1 MGKIYAGIK
10 NKIDTIFRYIVIK
23 NNKNFKIQ
31 NRNISIISSNCNGG
45 VLAHDLNI
53 GFNSPF
59 VNMWMRPSEYVKM
72 LGNLQYYM
80 GEDLQFIEENGRDYP
95 VGVLRDVRLYF
106 QHYSTESEAYNAW
119 MRRKKRIDYNNLVI
133 LFTDRDNC
141 SETDLLEFDK
151 LPYKKKVV
159 FTHKP
164 YSNIKSAY
172 YIKGF
177 ENDSEVGVLSDFRN
191 DKIGVRYLDE
201 FDFRKLIDE

>member
-119 MRRKKRIDYNNLVI
+119 MRRKK
-133 LFTDRDNC
+133 
-141 SETDLLEFDK
+141 
-151 LPYKKKVV
+151 
-159 FTHKP
+159 
-164 YSNIKSAY
+164 
-172 YIKGF
+172 G
-177 ENDSEVGVLSDFRN
+177 
-191 DKIGVRYLDE
+191 
-201 FDFRKLIDE
+201 